1 MFAKFKLFFFSLIE
15 SGTAAT
21 AAFNFRLQYRLHL
34 KKVGNRLHTVHSTG
48 SIQNAWGLQCTVL
61 L

>member
-1 MFAKFKLFFFSLIE
+1 MFATVSLIE
-15 SGTAAT
+15 SGTGAT

>member
-15 SGTAAT
+15 SGTA

>member
-15 SGTAAT
+15 SGTGAT

-34 KKVGNRLHTVHSTG
+34 KKVGNRLHTG
-48 SIQNAWGLQCTVL
+48 SIQNAWGPQCTVL

>member
-1 MFAKFKLFFFSLIE
+1 MFATVSLIE
-15 SGTAAT
+15 SGTGAT

-34 KKVGNRLHTVHSTG
+34 KKVGNRLHTVRSTG
-48 SIQNAWGLQCTVL
+48 SIQNAWGLQCTIL